1 MQIEKLPASF
11 HASNYNLLWQVLTVG
26 SSQLGISQ
34 LEPIKSQLNSREYK
48 PRNAKRTVEK
58 NSTGMHIKVV
68 SAYIL

>member
-34 LEPIKSQLNSREYK
+34 LETIKS
-48 PRNAKRTVEK
+48 
-58 NSTGMHIKVV
+58 
-68 SAYIL
+68 